1 MAPRSFLQLEKHM
14 KQVLVFD
21 DGMQWFLLALQLDE
35 CQIVGW
41 PWLGSLMALLSH
53 RAIFPPPLKF

>member
-1 MAPRSFLQLEKHM
+1 MAPRIFLQLEKNV

-21 DGMQWFLLALQLDE
+21 AGMQWFLLALQLDE
-35 CQIVGW
+35 CQIAGW
-41 PWLGSLMALLSH
+41 PWLGSLTALLSH